1 MEFESSSRGSGN
13 DKQEKNSPPAMMGTT
28 EKKPSR
34 IETENYLQIL

>member
-1 MEFESSSRGSGN
+1 MEFGNSSRESSN
-13 DKQEKNSPPAMMGTT
+13 DKQEKNSPPAMMGTM